1 MALDTDQKTRSG
13 RAVFGAWLG
22 FYVDLFDIYLPVIA
36 LAPAAAYFEA
46 TDASEGT
53 KALITAAVFAATLI
67 GRPLGALIFGNF
79 ADKIGRRRMTV
90 VSVTGFGVTTLAI
103 GLLPGYREIGIL
115 AVVLLIGLRFVDGV
129 FLGGQYTSATP
140 LALESSPKARRGL
153 FGGLISTGFPAA
165 YCTIALLTLG
175 LLQILPAGDLDSPYV
190 RYGWR
195 ILFVAGAL
203 LAFGFAWWYAR
214 NVQESEAWKT
224 APKAG
229 TPVRELLS
237 GASGRTFLQVFVLT
251 TGLWFTSYML
261 TAVLPGLMKTRAGLG
276 PTQVTLTLVVANA
289 LVILVYIGAG
299 ALSQRVGRRPLLIAG
314 GVVCALLV
322 PVPYALVAGGEV
334 RSYPVVAALVVA
346 ITLLISVPWG
356 CLTTYLNERFH
367 VGVRASGYGLGY
379 SLGMVV
385 PAFYA
390 FYQAGLSALM
400 PLHYTALVLLCLG
413 GVLTVAGAV
422 LGPETRDVDM
432 A

>member
-1 MALDTDQKTRSG
+1 MDVSTQRRTG

-46 TDASEGT
+46 SDASEGT
-53 KALITAAVFAATLI
+53 KALITAAVFAATLV
-67 GRPLGALIFGNF
+67 GRPLGALVFGTF
-79 ADKIGRRRMTV
+79 ADRIGRRRMTI

-103 GLLPGYREIGIL
+103 GLLPGYRQIGIA
-115 AVVLLIGLRFVDGV
+115 AVILLVALRFVDGV

-140 LALESSPKARRGL
+140 LALESSPKAKRGL

-190 RYGWR
+190 TYGWR
-195 ILFVAGAL
+195 ILFVLGAVISI
-203 LAFGFAWWYAR
+203 GFAWWYSR
-214 NVQESEAWKT
+214 NVQESEAWETSAKPKT
-224 APKAG
+224 PI
-229 TPVRELLS
+229 RDLLT
-237 GASGRTFLQVFVLT
+237 GQSGRNFLQVFVLT

-261 TAVLPGLMKTRAGLG
+261 TAVLPGLMKSRAGLG
-276 PTQVTLTLVVANA
+276 PNEVTLTLVVANA
-289 LVILVYIGAG
+289 LVILVYLGAG
-299 ALSQRVGRRPLLIAG
+299 VLSQRIGRKPLLLAG

-322 PVPYALVAGGEV
+322 PVPYAMVASGNIH
-334 RSYPVVAALVVA
+334 SYPAVAALVVV
-346 ITLLISVPWG
+346 ITLLISIPWG

-390 FYQAGLSALM
+390 FYQAGLSSFM

-413 GVLTVAGAV
+413 GLLTVLGAA

>member
-1 MALDTDQKTRSG
+1 MA
-13 RAVFGAWLG
+13 
-22 FYVDLFDIYLPVIA
+22 
-36 LAPAAAYFEA
+36 
-46 TDASEGT
+46 
-53 KALITAAVFAATLI
+53 
-67 GRPLGALIFGNF
+67 
-79 ADKIGRRRMTV
+79 
-90 VSVTGFGVTTLAI
+90 
-103 GLLPGYREIGIL
+103 GLLRRP
-115 AVVLLIGLRFVDGV
+115 A
-129 FLGGQYTSATP
+129 

-175 LLQILPAGDLDSPYV
+175 LLQILPAGGLDSPYV

-195 ILFVAGAL
+195 VLFIAGAL

-214 NVQESEAWKT
+214 NVEESAAWKSSE
-224 APKAG
+224 KVK
-229 TPVRELLS
+229 TPIRELLS
-237 GASGRTFLQVFVLT
+237 GSSGRTFLQVFVLT

-289 LVILVYIGAG
+289 LVILVYLGAG
-299 ALSQRVGRRPLLIAG
+299 VLSQKIGRRPLLIVG
-314 GVVCALLV
+314 GVVCAILV
-322 PVPYALVAGGEV
+322 PVPYAMVASGDV
-334 RSYPVVAALVVA
+334 RSYGAVAALVIA

-390 FYQAGLSALM
+390 FYQAGLSSFL
-400 PLHYTALVLLCLG
+400 PLHYTAVVLLCLG
-413 GVLTVAGAV
+413 GLLTVLGAV